1 MNYKPEIAII
11 EPNTLCSLGL
21 KSILE
26 EIIPMATI
34 RTFHNFNELM
44 DDTPDM
50 YAHYFISA
58 QIYVEHN
65 AFFLP
70 RKRKTIVLA
79 SDSPQFQLSGVPVLN
94 IYESEEKLVK
104 NILADE
110 QKEMAA
116 KLEPIDFEIKEN
128 EGKKTEIDE
137 LNKGKKEDEI
147 PQVDKDRKKEYDDK
161 INGLRKQKQEL
172 LQEYGKGNQVVGQ
185 LIDLAL
191 LANGLLKGE
200 ALNKFVKRSVE
211 LIK

>member
-1 MNYKPEIAII
+1 MNNKPEIAII
-11 EPNTLCSLGL
+11 ESNTLTCLGL

-34 RTFHNFNELM
+34 RTFHSFSELI

-94 IYESEEKLVK
+94 IYEPEEKLVK
-104 NILADE
+104 S
-110 QKEMAA
+110 
-116 KLEPIDFEIKEN
+116 
-128 EGKKTEIDE
+128 
-137 LNKGKKEDEI
+137 
-147 PQVDKDRKKEYDDK
+147 
-161 INGLRKQKQEL
+161 
-172 LQEYGKGNQVVGQ
+172 
-185 LIDLAL
+185 
-191 LANGLLKGE
+191 LLKLHQQKIITQYDQTCPRLPCRKHIRKSYLP
-200 ALNKFVKRSVE
+200 AK
-211 LIK
+211 

>member
-1 MNYKPEIAII
+1 MTRTSEQMNYQPEIAII
-11 EPNTLCSLGL
+11 EPNTLSSLGL

-34 RTFHNFNELM
+34 RTFRHFSELM

-94 IYESEEKLVK
+94 IYEPEEELVK
-104 NILADE
+104 NILRLHQHAHHNGYPIKDMP
-110 QKEMAA
+110 QKESHQEILSAREIEVLVLITKGLINKEIA
-116 KLEPIDFEIKEN
+116 DKLNISLTTVITHRKNITEKLGIKSVSGLTIYAVMNGYIEA
-128 EGKKTEIDE
+128 
-137 LNKGKKEDEI
+137 
-147 PQVDKDRKKEYDDK
+147 DR
-161 INGLRKQKQEL
+161 I
-172 LQEYGKGNQVVGQ
+172 
-185 LIDLAL
+185 
-191 LANGLLKGE
+191 
-200 ALNKFVKRSVE
+200 
-211 LIK
+211 

>member
-79 SDSPQFQLSGVPVLN
+79 SDSPQFQLSGVLKLHQHAHHNGYPVKDMPPMIPAEHPQVLLSAREIEVLVLITKGLINKEIADKLN
-94 IYESEEKLVK
+94 ISLTTVITHRKNITEKLGIKSVSGLTIYAVM
-104 NILADE
+104 NGYIEADR
-110 QKEMAA
+110 
-116 KLEPIDFEIKEN
+116 I
-128 EGKKTEIDE
+128 
-137 LNKGKKEDEI
+137 
-147 PQVDKDRKKEYDDK
+147 
-161 INGLRKQKQEL
+161 
-172 LQEYGKGNQVVGQ
+172 
-185 LIDLAL
+185 
-191 LANGLLKGE
+191 
-200 ALNKFVKRSVE
+200 
-211 LIK
+211 